1 MLKNSL
7 YLGMSESNIVN
18 KKTIENL
25 RNGDMMAFD
34 VIYRKYSPKLFGFI
48 LKILKV
54 ESDAEE
60 IMQEVF
66 MKIWEMRDKIETYT
80 SFDSFLYTITYN
92 KSINL
97 IRKKITERK
106 YVDFLKSQP
115 ELAEPAVIEDLHFL
129 ELSSKVD
136 RLVQELPARQK
147 EVFLLSREKE
157 LTYKE
162 IAEELNISK
171 NTVENHMVKALKY
184 LRDNLKDLSLIN
196 SLFICL
202 FLQ

>member
-1 MLKNSL
+1 
-7 YLGMSESNIVN
+7 
-18 KKTIENL
+18 
-25 RNGDMMAFD
+25 
-34 VIYRKYSPKLFGFI
+34 
-48 LKILKV
+48 
-54 ESDAEE
+54 
-60 IMQEVF
+60 MQEVF
-66 MKIWEMRDKIETYT
+66 MKIWEMRDKIETYA

-97 IRKKITERK
+97 IRKKIIERK
-106 YVDFLKSQP
+106 YVDFLKSQS
-115 ELAEPAVIEDLHFL
+115 ELAEPVVIDDLHFL

-136 RLVQELPARQK
+136 RLVQKLPARQK

-184 LRDNLKDLSLIN
+184 LRDNLKDISLIN